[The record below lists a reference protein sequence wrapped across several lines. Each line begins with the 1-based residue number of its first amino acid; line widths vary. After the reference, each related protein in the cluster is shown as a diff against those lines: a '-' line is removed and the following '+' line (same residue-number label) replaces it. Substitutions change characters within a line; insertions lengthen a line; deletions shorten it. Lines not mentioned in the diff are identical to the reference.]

1 MDSNFLVYAA
11 LPLFF
16 SGISFLL
23 TFGFISYLRDRKIT
37 LTLKY
42 GKGGGSKLQSKIYL
56 FGGIIV
62 FMTTSITI
70 VMLYLVGVVNILNFI
85 PFLSAIVGFMIL
97 GLVDDLYKLTHLTKS
112 VLQIII
118 VSLYLFITHIEI
130 TELYVFSG
138 LEILNGGLSY
148 ILTGFLIL
156 LFINMINI
164 IDGINGLSSSLC
176 VLAALFFSY
185 HAFLVGNDMVVF
197 LNIVVMGSLIAFIY
211 FNVFSD
217 FTIYMGDHG
226 AYILGFYLVIHC
238 FWLLGDAE
246 TLMLRQFSPMMVFA
260 LFSYPFIDLVRVI
273 IIRVYNGL
281 NPVKGDKRHLHYAFL
296 TQGFSHGQSTFYIVF
311 STLLI
316 ILIARQLIQLE
327 LIYQVL
333 SLLGLSLILFHIPL
347 VFRGVKFK
355 F

>member
-1 MDSNFLVYAA
+1 MEFNFFVYAA

-23 TFGFISYLRDRKIT
+23 TFGLISYLRDRKIT

-56 FGGIIV
+56 FGVIIV

-156 LFINMINI
+156 LYINMINI

-185 HAFLVGNDMVVF
+185 HAFLVGNEMVVF
-197 LNIVVMGSLIAFIY
+197 LNIVVVGSLIAFIY

-238 FWLLGDAE
+238 FWLLGDPE
-246 TLMLRQFSPMMVFA
+246 TLMLRQFSPIMVFA

-296 TQGFSHGQSTFYIVF
+296 TQGFSHGQCTFYIVF

-316 ILIARQLIQLE
+316 ILITRQLIHLE
-327 LIYQVL
+327 LIYQVV
-333 SLLGLSLILFHIPL
+333 SLLGLSLILFHMPL
-347 VFRGVKFK
+347 VFKGVKFK